1 MEALEDRCL
10 LSLWAGATLQPASTA
25 QPGVGNQLFAAL
37 SASGS
42 QINGTTAGT
51 IPIPVTWILPMFQFQ
66 GALSTIIPQ
75 LDGTGAATQAT
86 GSSGSLTVFNLQADG
101 NHVTQLAGST
111 LLPDGVPLDFA
122 AALKVV
128 LPPGG
133 THLVL
138 DPVQFNALGAGMD
151 LSRVDILIKPS
162 GNSSSLIN
170 RQWSLPDVNNLQSLI
185 AQSLASLDYEV
196 ADLRLEATE
205 LYFMGFNLY
214 TSASITFG
222 VYADLRPGSP
232 LANLL
237 GEGMQGLESLRLTQE
252 AWLDRFSQPEG
263 ATAALPVPATI
274 GPSRSPRRPPPSF
287 NSSSPQ
293 HANGKVSV
301 DPTISWVLSISKS
314 RAPALGYDG
323 PNQPA
328 GGTISFPASSGGGAA
343 PAPTSPEEHTF
354 LPPKRRNI
362 EDPYADESSTLPSV
376 EVDSDESNAD
386 VVSAAFTAEQSTR
399 PLLPSAHQVAE
410 GDEWLTQFIASAAG
424 FPARD
429 RFDSLLLDFGGET
442 ADFSVVHESV
452 YICVVRNPICK
463 NSGAIPVNKE
473 STHAPCNDKDARKFV
488 AHYIWIGLACVASR
502 PLRRARIRA
511 RPRQYNLRQPRRKS
525 MPVGRYS

>member
-1 MEALEDRCL
+1 METLEDRCL
-10 LSLWAGATLQPASTA
+10 LSLSAGSTFQPASTA
-25 QPGVGNQLFAAL
+25 QPGVGNPFFAVL

-42 QINGTTAGT
+42 QADGTTTGT
-51 IPIPVTWILPMFQFQ
+51 IPIPVTWILPVFQFQ

-75 LDGTGAATQAT
+75 LDGTGTATQAT
-86 GSSGSLTVFNLQADG
+86 GSSGSITVFNLQADG
-101 NHVTQLAGST
+101 NHVTQLAGSA
-111 LLPDGVPLDFA
+111 LLPGGVPLDFST
-122 AALKVV
+122 ALLFF

-151 LSRVDILIKPS
+151 LSRVDLLIKPS
-162 GNSSSLIN
+162 SYASSLIN
-170 RQWSLPDVNNLQSLI
+170 RQWSLPDVNSLQLLL
-185 AQSLASLDYEV
+185 AQFLASLDYEV
-196 ADLRLEATE
+196 ANLRLEATE
-205 LYFMGFNLY
+205 LYFMGLNLY
-214 TSASITFG
+214 TSAPITLG

-237 GEGMQGLESLRLTQE
+237 VAPVQQMASLRFAEE
-252 AWLDRFSQPEG
+252 ASLDRFSRPDEAAGAAQP
-263 ATAALPVPATI
+263 ARVTI
-274 GPSRSPRRPPPSF
+274 GPSRPPRPAPNF
-287 NSSSPQ
+287 NSSSPP
-293 HANGKVSV
+293 HANGKVPE
-301 DPTISWVLSISKS
+301 DPTISWALGISKIKT
-314 RAPALGYDG
+314 PALGYDG
-323 PNQPA
+323 PNQPF
-328 GGTISFPASSGGGAA
+328 GGTTNFPVISGGGAA
-343 PAPTSPEEHTF
+343 PAPTSPEEHTV
-354 LPPKRRNI
+354 LPPKRRAI
-362 EDPYADESSTLPSV
+362 EDPYAEESNPLPSV
-376 EVDSDESNAD
+376 EVDNDESNAD

-488 AHYIWIGLACVASR
+488 AHYIWIGLAWVASP
-502 PLRRARIRA
+502 PLRRAMTRA

-525 MPVGRYS
+525 MPVARYS